1 VAVRGRTFEK
11 TNQLVRRSAIN
22 LRALHARIRGPGQI
36 FLALLKRELL
46 PRCRSRRGVRV
57 VRVACGYFRSR

>member
-1 VAVRGRTFEK
+1 MAVRSRTAEK

-22 LRALHARIRGPGQI
+22 LRALHARIQGPSQI
-36 FLALLKRELL
+36 FLVLLKQELL
-46 PRCRSRRGVRV
+46 PRCRSRRGFRV